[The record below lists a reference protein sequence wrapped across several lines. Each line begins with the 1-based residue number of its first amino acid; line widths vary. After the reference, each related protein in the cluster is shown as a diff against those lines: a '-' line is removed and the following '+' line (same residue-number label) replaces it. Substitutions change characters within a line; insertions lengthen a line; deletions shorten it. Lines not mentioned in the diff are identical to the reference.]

1 VIYYSSYQA
10 SVAVPAHG
18 RVLSGQTVNDS
29 AHKGRRTLI
38 SRNRVI
44 FDHDVVASP
53 VQSTSTAVRRRFG
66 RLAAKWQ
73 SETMHL
79 SSPQDIYLNANH
91 VQIIGMG
98 MVVVPLILTSMQ
110 KQPYDWFFALRGI
123 TGQNPV
129 PEGAAGDVSRMS
141 ALWLAWGKRNGFV

>member
-1 VIYYSSYQA
+1 MYNLDYQA
-10 SVAVPAHG
+10 SVAVPAGG
-18 RVLSGQTVNDS
+18 RILSGQTVNDS
-29 AHKGRRTLI
+29 AHKGRRALI

-44 FDHDVVASP
+44 FDHDVVAPP
-53 VQSTSTAVRRRFG
+53 VRSMAAAVQGRFG

-79 SSPQDIYLNANH
+79 SSPHDIYLNENH

-98 MVVVPLILTSMQ
+98 MAVVPLILKDMQ
-110 KQPYDWFFALRGI
+110 KQPYDWFFALRAI

-129 PEGAAGDVSRMS
+129 PAGAAGDVSRMS
-141 ALWLAWGKRNGFV
+141 AIWLAWGKRNRFI